1 MEGNQKNS
9 QGKRW
14 CFTFNNYTSEIVEY
28 IREEVFPR
36 TLYAIYG
43 EEIGPETGTPH
54 LQGYLHFST
63 NQRFNTMIKKILPG
77 AHFELAIGNAEQ
89 NRTYCLKQGGAFYEH
104 GDCPLDKGTMEKKR
118 WADSLQA
125 AKEGRMDDIDP
136 QIVMCHYGTIKR
148 IKMDHRIPP
157 KDLDRDCIGIWY
169 YGETATGKSRRAR
182 FVAGNSLYVKMLNR
196 WWDGYEDEETVLLEE
211 VSPTLGEWFPSALKI
226 WCDRYVFRAEV
237 KCDTMKIRP
246 KRLIVT
252 SNYTPSAVF
261 DKEEDLN
268 PIMRRFKL
276 VQWTKHMDPNG
287 ELQDYE
293 MM

>member
-1 MEGNQKNS
+1 MENDKKNS

-14 CFTFNNYTSEIVEY
+14 CFTFNNYTEEIIEYIVED
-28 IREEVFPR
+28 VFPR
-36 TLYAIYG
+36 TLYGIFG
-43 EEIGPETGTPH
+43 LEIGDKGTPH
-54 LQGYLHFST
+54 LQGYLHFNT

-89 NRTYCLKQGGAFYEH
+89 NKAYCTKQQGVFYEH

-148 IKMDHRIPP
+148 IKMDYRKQPN
-157 KDLDRDCIGIWY
+157 DLDRDCIGIWY
-169 YGETATGKSRRAR
+169 YGETGTGKSRRAR
-182 FVAGNSLYVKMLNR
+182 FVAGNSLYVKMLNK
-196 WWDGYEDEETVLLEE
+196 WWDGYADEETVLIEE
-211 VSPTLGEWFPSALKI
+211 ISPEHKWLGCLLKI

-237 KCDTMKIRP
+237 KCETMNIRP

-252 SNYTPSAVF
+252 SNYTPNAVF

-287 ELQDYE
+287 ELLNYE